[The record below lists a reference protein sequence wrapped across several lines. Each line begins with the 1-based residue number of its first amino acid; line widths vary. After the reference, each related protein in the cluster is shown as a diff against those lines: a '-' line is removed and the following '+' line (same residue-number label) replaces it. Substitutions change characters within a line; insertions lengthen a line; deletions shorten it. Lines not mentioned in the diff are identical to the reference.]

1 MNDLAL
7 GIVHLR
13 TILIIVHL
21 MGLMLGMGCA
31 LFLDIYM
38 LRRLYTHRLELN
50 DVRLLQ
56 LGSSVVMLGLALLW
70 MSGLGFLLDYAAT
83 APEKLANPKIWS
95 KLTIVAV
102 LTVNGVLLHAV
113 VFPRFAARIGRRVF
127 DEDQTSADSLL
138 FLATGV
144 VSSLSWMAAF
154 VLGVVKEI
162 NNVVAWDVILLSY
175 LALLAAAGAVTM
187 IAHTIFAS
195 MLERGILRSERLSL
209 RYAAAA
215 RLRGSSRS

>member
-1 MNDLAL
+1 MNDLAF

-50 DVRLLQ
+50 DLRLLQ
-56 LGSSVVMLGLALLW
+56 CGSSVVMLGLALLW
-70 MSGLGFLLDYAAT
+70 MSGLGFLLDYAA
-83 APEKLANPKIWS
+83 ADPEKLANPKIWS

-102 LTVNGVLLHAV
+102 LTINGVLLHAV

-127 DEDQTSADSLL
+127 DEDHTSTDSLL
-138 FLATGV
+138 FLVTGV

-162 NNVVAWDVILLSY
+162 NNVVSWDVILLSY

-187 IAHTIFAS
+187 IAHTVLAS
-195 MLERGILRSERLSL
+195 VLHLGS
-209 RYAAAA
+209 A
-215 RLRGSSRS
+215 RTD